1 MRRSSSRLEV
11 IGKLGWSQEPLPCL
25 LKIAFSGVTSTDTVS
40 WLLWPWD
47 AGFCLL
53 WTRHAT
59 AARMRRVVTT
69 ETEVTRTSSVV
80 SSPRS
85 PALRVSDSGKANHYN
100 LVLTI

>member
-1 MRRSSSRLEV
+1 M
-11 IGKLGWSQEPLPCL
+11 GKLGWSQEPLPCL